1 MKVKM
6 SRKLMTAAAAVL
18 IISMVSASPLNAESV
33 FLKDGSI
40 VEGSIISDSAAF
52 IKVKDKD
59 NKIKQ
64 LPRNEIL
71 RVRYTKLKMG
81 KIYIQKR
88 DGEGIVAF
96 IVDED
101 QDSYTFRKELLKPD
115 EFTLNRGDILFM
127 AEKNPSGLKTS
138 GDIETDRVSLTWLPP
153 YDSVKKYNIYLT
165 KDKKNKFELADST
178 NGKSITI
185 KNLSSNTAYFL
196 IVTSIDSDGY
206 ESSPSNELKITTK
219 NRPPSEP
226 VIISSGDMKATE
238 RTVMWDAS
246 NDPDGKIAEYRIY
259 VTADDK
265 REMIAEIKKTEF
277 ILKNALSYDKVEIA
291 AVDDRG
297 DESEYARVRILG
309 DSTFL
314 GFYPGMIYPMGK
326 FGKMYNPGYG
336 GMFTFSG
343 RNLLFINSEVGISLG
358 YYYLQGKDLLD
369 EKNKD
374 YLSYMLIPLYLTAGY
389 NIGIGESF
397 CIKPVISL
405 GSAYVDARYKD
416 ALTGSSPDKN
426 LKEIFPSLKI
436 GLYADYKFTNALS
449 FSVACEHGTV
459 FENGGRLSF
468 IQANAGIAY
477 SF

>member
-6 SRKLMTAAAAVL
+6 SRKIMTAAAVL
-18 IISMVSASPLNAESV
+18 IVSMVFVSTLNAESV

-40 VEGSIISDSAAF
+40 VEGSIISDSASF
-52 IKVKDKD
+52 IKIKDKE
-59 NKIKQ
+59 NKLRQ
-64 LPRNEIL
+64 VSRNDIL

-101 QDSYTFRKELLKPD
+101 QDSYTFRKDLLKPE
-115 EFTLNRGDILFM
+115 EFVLNRGDILFM
-127 AEKNPSGLKTS
+127 AEKNPSGLKTV
-138 GDIETDRVSLTWLPP
+138 GDMETDRVSLTWLPP

-178 NGKSITI
+178 TGKSVTV
-185 KNLSSNTAYFL
+185 KNLSSNTTYFL
-196 IVTSIDSDGY
+196 VVTSIDSDGY

-226 VIISSGDMKATE
+226 VIISSGDVKASE
-238 RTVMWDAS
+238 RTVMWEPS
-246 NDPDGKIAEYRIY
+246 NDPDGKLAGYRIY
-259 VTADDK
+259 VTNDDK

-277 ILKNALSYDKVEIA
+277 ILKNALNYDKVEIA

-297 DESEYARVRILG
+297 DESDYARVRILG

-314 GFYPGMIYPMGK
+314 GFYPGVIYPMGK
-326 FGKMYNPGYG
+326 FGKMYNSGYG
-336 GMFTFSG
+336 GMFTFSE
-343 RNLLFINSEVGISLG
+343 RNWMFENSELGISLG
-358 YYYLQGKDLLD
+358 YYYLQGKDLLE

-374 YLSYMLIPLYLTAGY
+374 YQYYMFIPFYLTGGY
-389 NIGIGESF
+389 NIRIGENF
-397 CIKPVISL
+397 CFKPVISF
-405 GSAYVDARYKD
+405 GCAYVDARYKD
-416 ALTGSSPDKN
+416 ALTASSPDKK
-426 LKEIFPSLKI
+426 LQEFYPASKI
-436 GLYADYKFTNALS
+436 GLYGNYKFTSALC
-449 FSVACEHGTV
+449 FSVGCEYGAV

-468 IQANAGIAY
+468 VIANAGIDY